1 MQRERPGSLGSG
13 VALSKGCQTFP
24 SLGLGFLICKRQVI
38 I

>member
-13 VALSKGCQTFP
+13 VALSQGYQTFP
-24 SLGLGFLICKRQVI
+24 SRGLGFLICKMQVI